1 MHGQVWE
8 WTMSWYATDPRTA
21 MEQAYT
27 AVSRVLRGGAFRD
40 LAGGCRSAYRGRRT
54 PAGANGVNG
63 VRLARAE

>member
-27 AVSRVLRGGAFRD
+27 AVSRVLRGGAFRGV
-40 LAGGCRSAYRGRRT
+40 AVFCRSAFRYRWT
-54 PAGANGVNG
+54 PAITFDYNG